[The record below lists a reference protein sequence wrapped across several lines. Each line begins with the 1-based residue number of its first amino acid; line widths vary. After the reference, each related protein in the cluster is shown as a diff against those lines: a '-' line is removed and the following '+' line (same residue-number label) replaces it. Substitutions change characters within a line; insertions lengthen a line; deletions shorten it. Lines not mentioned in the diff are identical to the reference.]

1 MRSIDENVEKL
12 ETLYTF
18 DGKIKIHSCYGKWYR
33 DSIKSLIEPPYYPAK
48 KKKKKV
54 STHKPAGTRDSWQA
68 IINLWE
74 WQILHPEVPEMK
86 IYRNEICFI

>member
-48 KKKKKV
+48 KKKRKCPH
-54 STHKPAGTRDSWQA
+54 TNQLAQGTVGR
-68 IINLWE
+68 L
-74 WQILHPEVPEMK
+74 
-86 IYRNEICFI
+86 